1 MSNSFASS
9 SSASSVAG
17 PVQVAGHSSL
27 EASSSPSQG
36 SYPGK

>member
-17 PVQVAGHSSL
+17 PVQVAGQSSL

-36 SYPGK
+36 IYPGK